1 MFFDVDMIGQI
12 MEFSKWNGI
21 YTFGIIVI
29 FFLWPFSGTVA
40 EVPLFYNSYHAVQ
53 LHAVYN
59 P

>member
-1 MFFDVDMIGQI
+1 
-12 MEFSKWNGI
+12 MEWNL
-21 YTFGIIVI
+21 YFWYYCDF